1 MVKIYTYNLNK
12 FTIFANNNSGDTMI
26 ITITRT
32 IILNIFVT
40 LGIRLMG
47 KRQVGEMQPNELV
60 VTLLISEIAAIPL
73 QDTSQPILDGV
84 VAIFML
90 VILEIIVSVL
100 AMKSMTV
107 RKLMNGKSAVIIK
120 NGVIDQN
127 AMRQVR
133 MTVLD
138 LVELLRGQNVFD
150 ISTVAFAVLEV
161 NGNLS
166 VLLKSSE
173 QTVTAGDLNIDNG
186 KAALPLPVI
195 SDGKIIKESLRAL
208 ETDESKIKEKVA
220 ANKTDIKQVFLMT
233 MDRYGNFSLIKMRD
247 KQ

>member
-1 MVKIYTYNLNK
+1 
-12 FTIFANNNSGDTMI
+12 MI

-32 IILNIFVT
+32 IILYIFVT

-47 KRQVGEMQPNELV
+47 KRQIGEMQPNELV

-73 QDTSQPILDGV
+73 QDTSQPILNGV

-90 VILEIIVSVL
+90 VILEILISVIS
-100 AMKSMTV
+100 MKSLFM
-107 RKLMNGKSAVIIK
+107 RKIMNGKSAVIIK
-120 NGVIDQN
+120 NGVIDQQ
-127 AMRQVR
+127 MMKSVR

-138 LVELLRGQNVFD
+138 LVELLRGQDVFD

-173 QTVTAGDLNIDNG
+173 QPATAADLNVKED
-186 KAALPLPVI
+186 KALLPLPVI
-195 SDGKIIKESLRAL
+195 SDGKIIKESLEAIG
-208 ETDESKIKEKVA
+208 TDEGAVRKMLKSDNVS
-220 ANKTDIKQVFLMT
+220 DIFLMT
-233 MDRYGNFSLIKMRD
+233 MDRDGNHSIIKQRK

>member
-1 MVKIYTYNLNK
+1 
-12 FTIFANNNSGDTMI
+12 MI
-26 ITITRT
+26 ITIIRT
-32 IILNIFVT
+32 VILYVFVT

-47 KRQVGEMQPNELV
+47 KRQIGEMQPNELV

-73 QDTSQPILDGV
+73 QDTSQPIIDGV

-90 VILEIIVSVL
+90 VILEIIISVIS
-100 AMKSMTV
+100 MKSMFM
-107 RKLMNGKSAVIIK
+107 RKMMNGKSAVIIK

-127 AMRQVR
+127 VMRRVR

-166 VLLKSSE
+166 VLLKAPE
-173 QTVTAGDLNIDNG
+173 QPATASDLNIEKEN
-186 KAALPLPVI
+186 AVLPLPVI
-195 SDGKIIKESLRAL
+195 SDGKIIKESLDAL
-208 ETDESKIKEKVA
+208 EIDENDITERVK
-220 ANKTDIKQVFLMT
+220 ANHTEVKKVFLMT
-233 MDRYGNFSLIKMRD
+233 MDRYKNVSIIKMRE
-247 KQ
+247 KE

>member
-1 MVKIYTYNLNK
+1 
-12 FTIFANNNSGDTMI
+12 
-26 ITITRT
+26 
-32 IILNIFVT
+32 
-40 LGIRLMG
+40 MG

-100 AMKSMTV
+100 SMKSMLM

-120 NGVIDQN
+120 NGVIDQHV
-127 AMRQVR
+127 MRQVR

-173 QTVTAGDLNIDNG
+173 QTVTAGDLNIKNE

-195 SDGKIIKESLRAL
+195 SDGKIIRESLDAL
-208 ETDESKIKEKVA
+208 EISEEQIRKKVA
-220 ANKTDIKQVFLMT
+220 ANSTEVRQVFLMT
-233 MDRYGNFSLIKMRD
+233 MDRYENFSLIKMRES
-247 KQ
+247 Q

>member
-1 MVKIYTYNLNK
+1 
-12 FTIFANNNSGDTMI
+12 MI

-32 IILNIFVT
+32 IVLYIFVT

-47 KRQVGEMQPNELV
+47 KRQIGEMQPNELV

-73 QDTSQPILDGV
+73 QDTSQPILNGV

-90 VILEIIVSVL
+90 VILEIIISVIT
-100 AMKSMTV
+100 MKSLYV
-107 RKLMNGKSAVIIK
+107 RKIMNGKSAVIIK

-127 AMRQVR
+127 MMRQVR

-138 LVELLRGQNVFD
+138 LVELLRGQDVFD
-150 ISTVAFAVLEV
+150 ISTVAYAVLEV

-173 QTVTAGDLNIDNG
+173 QPVTVKDIDIKKE
-186 KAALPLPVI
+186 KATLPLPVI
-195 SDGKIIKESLRAL
+195 SDGKIIRESLDAL
-208 ETDESKIKEKVA
+208 EISEDDIKSTVKK
-220 ANKTDIKQVFLMT
+220 NRTDIKDVFLMT
-233 MDRYGNFSLIKMRD
+233 MDRYGETSLIKMRD
-247 KQ
+247 EQ

>member
-1 MVKIYTYNLNK
+1 
-12 FTIFANNNSGDTMI
+12 MI

-32 IILNIFVT
+32 IVLYIFVT

-47 KRQVGEMQPNELV
+47 KRQIGEMQPNELV

-73 QDTSQPILDGV
+73 QDTSQPILNGV

-90 VILEIIVSVL
+90 VILEIIISVI
-100 AMKSMTV
+100 T
-107 RKLMNGKSAVIIK
+107 MNGKSAVIIK

-127 AMRQVR
+127 MMRQVR

-138 LVELLRGQNVFD
+138 LVELLRGQDVFD
-150 ISTVAFAVLEV
+150 ISTVAYAVLEV

-173 QTVTAGDLNIDNG
+173 QPVTVKDIDIKKE
-186 KAALPLPVI
+186 KATLPLPVI
-195 SDGKIIKESLRAL
+195 SDGKIIRESLDAL
-208 ETDESKIKEKVA
+208 EISEEDIKSTVKK
-220 ANKTDIKQVFLMT
+220 NSTDIKDVFLMT
-233 MDRYGNFSLIKMRD
+233 MDRYGETSLIKMRD

>member
-1 MVKIYTYNLNK
+1 
-12 FTIFANNNSGDTMI
+12 MI

-32 IILNIFVT
+32 IILYIFVT

-47 KRQVGEMQPNELV
+47 KRQIGEMQPNELV

-73 QDTSQPILDGV
+73 QDTSQPILNGV

-90 VILEIIVSVL
+90 VILEILISVVS
-100 AMKSMTV
+100 MKSLFM
-107 RKLMNGKSAVIIK
+107 RKIMNGKSAVIIK
-120 NGVIDQN
+120 NGVIDQH
-127 AMRQVR
+127 MMKSVR

-138 LVELLRGQNVFD
+138 LVELLRGQDVFD

-173 QTVTAGDLNIDNG
+173 QPATAADLNVKKD
-186 KAALPLPVI
+186 KVLLPLPVI
-195 SDGKIIKESLRAL
+195 SDGKIIKESLDAIGK
-208 ETDESKIKEKVA
+208 DENTVRKMLKGDNVA
-220 ANKTDIKQVFLMT
+220 DIFLMT
-233 MDRYGNFSLIKMRD
+233 MDRDGNRNIIKQR
-247 KQ
+247 KEQ

>member
-1 MVKIYTYNLNK
+1 
-12 FTIFANNNSGDTMI
+12 MI

-32 IILNIFVT
+32 IILYIFVT

-47 KRQVGEMQPNELV
+47 KRQIGEMQPNELV

-73 QDTSQPILDGV
+73 QDTSQPILNGV

-90 VILEIIVSVL
+90 VILEILISVIS
-100 AMKSMTV
+100 MKSLFM
-107 RKLMNGKSAVIIK
+107 RKIMNGKSAVIIK
-120 NGVIDQN
+120 NGVIDQQ
-127 AMRQVR
+127 MMKSVR

-138 LVELLRGQNVFD
+138 LVELLRGQDVFD

-173 QTVTAGDLNIDNG
+173 QPATAADLNVKKD
-186 KAALPLPVI
+186 KALLPLPVI
-195 SDGKIIKESLRAL
+195 SDGKIIKESLEAIG
-208 ETDESKIKEKVA
+208 TDEGAVRKMLKGDNVS
-220 ANKTDIKQVFLMT
+220 DIFLMT
-233 MDRYGNFSLIKMRD
+233 MDRDGNHSIIKQRK

>member
-1 MVKIYTYNLNK
+1 
-12 FTIFANNNSGDTMI
+12 MI

-32 IILNIFVT
+32 IILYIFVT

-47 KRQVGEMQPNELV
+47 KRQIGEMQPNELV

-73 QDTSQPILDGV
+73 QDTSQPILNGV

-90 VILEIIVSVL
+90 VILEILISVIS
-100 AMKSMTV
+100 MKSLFM
-107 RKLMNGKSAVIIK
+107 RKIMNGKSAVIIT
-120 NGVIDQN
+120 NGVIDQQ
-127 AMRQVR
+127 MMKSVR

-138 LVELLRGQNVFD
+138 LVELLRGQDVFD

-173 QTVTAGDLNIDNG
+173 QPATAADLNVKED
-186 KAALPLPVI
+186 KALLPLPVI
-195 SDGKIIKESLRAL
+195 SDGKIIKESLEAIG
-208 ETDESKIKEKVA
+208 TDEGAVRKMLKGDNVS
-220 ANKTDIKQVFLMT
+220 DIFLMT
-233 MDRYGNFSLIKMRD
+233 MDRDGNHSIIKQRK